1 MTPEAFL
8 HALAMTETV
17 SHAEAWG
24 DYDSTMLPLA
34 MGRWQFHPARLYELA
49 TKHNLPPTTKDSW
62 DSWARRVETAEFIA
76 RTAEGRTPLEI
87 AMDHHLGHWGDPKSN
102 DWDAH
107 YAKRFQAYANKELE

>member
-1 MTPEAFL
+1 MTPEQFL
-8 HALAMTETV
+8 YCLGMTETV

-24 DYDSTMLPLA
+24 DYDTTNLPQA

-49 TKHNLPPTTKDSW
+49 TKHNIPPTTKDSW
-62 DSWARRVETAEFIA
+62 DSWARKVETAEFVA
-76 RTAEGRTPLEI
+76 RTAEGHEPILI
-87 AMDHHLGHWGDPKSN
+87 AMDHHKGHWCEPTDK